1 MTDEKATK
9 LFAKALSV
17 LRMASEYNAQ
27 GEIKAEVSQGK
38 VIGLSISG
46 GVLESDFEFTETTIQ
61 EQAKKSIPPPP
72 SPPPHEPEEYGVYPG
87 GILEKLHRLFFGS
100 QKPSDV
106 LNSVGPN
113 TKVVFGPPLKP
124 KPTNQAG
131 TCKR

>member
-17 LRMASEYNAQ
+17 LRMASGYNGQ

-72 SPPPHEPEEYGVYPG
+72 SPPPPEPEEYGAYPG

-100 QKPSDV
+100 QKSPDV
-106 LNSVGPN
+106 LSSVESD
-113 TKVVFGPPLKP
+113 TKVVFGPPP
-124 KPTNQAG
+124 KPQPTNTVG